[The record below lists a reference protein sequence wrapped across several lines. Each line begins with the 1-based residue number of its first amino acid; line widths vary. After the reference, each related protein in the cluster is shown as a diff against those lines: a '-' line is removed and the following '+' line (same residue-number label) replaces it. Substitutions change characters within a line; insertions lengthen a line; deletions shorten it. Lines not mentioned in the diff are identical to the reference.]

1 MTTTKPK
8 IALLGYGAMG
18 KEIEK
23 AATADGLI
31 ITDIFDI
38 DNPIDSSKK
47 YEFDVAIDFSIPSS
61 VLANVQA
68 VASLGKSMVIGTT
81 GWNHEADKVLSIASA
96 ANIGLIYD
104 SNFSIG
110 MHIFQKIVKLSAQL
124 LNSFP
129 NYDIM
134 LNEIHHNR
142 KIDHPSG
149 TALTLAEII
158 VENLE
163 RKTEIATEHTHGMA
177 IKPEQLDV
185 SCSRV
190 GDVAGTHRIYIDS
203 AADSIEIAHIAKN
216 RTGLAAGAVFAA
228 NWIHGKHG
236 IHRFRDIV

>member
-23 AATADGLI
+23 AAIADGLI

-38 DNPIDSSKK
+38 DSPIDTSKK

-61 VLANVQA
+61 VLGNVQA
-68 VASLGKSMVIGTT
+68 IADLGKSMVIGTT
-81 GWNHEADKVLSIASA
+81 GWNHEADKVLSIAAA

-110 MHIFQKIVKLSAQL
+110 MNIFQKIVKLSAQL

-163 RKTEIATEHTHGMA
+163 RKTEIATEHTHGMP

-190 GDVAGTHRIYIDS
+190 GDVAGTHCIYIDS
-203 AADSIEIAHIAKN
+203 TADSIEIAHIAKN